1 VFSIIPTADFKRI
14 GQQNVFKTRLDA
26 SKERALNSIRA
37 RQNKS
42 ANAEDYK
49 RIWLCHVLNSK
60 LKGEEKKK
68 FHVAGLLH
76 GEIDQPKEKFFEMS
90 AIVYCFCHIEWLA
103 EIAVVAVS
111 GSICHVLYVMRDVKN
126 TQFYALFTQSAY
138 KKIINSNMSFRV
150 TILYII
156 QGN

>member
-49 RIWLCHVLNSK
+49 RI
-60 LKGEEKKK
+60 
-68 FHVAGLLH
+68 
-76 GEIDQPKEKFFEMS
+76 
-90 AIVYCFCHIEWLA
+90 
-103 EIAVVAVS
+103 
-111 GSICHVLYVMRDVKN
+111 
-126 TQFYALFTQSAY
+126 
-138 KKIINSNMSFRV
+138 
-150 TILYII
+150 
-156 QGN
+156 